1 MDNNH
6 VRVTERE
13 KRITKAGMFQSFH
26 IHNIT
31 PIQQGLQSTLTSYMQ
46 EISPAGAKCRAECS

>member
-31 PIQQGLQSTLTSYMQ
+31 PMQSTLTSYMQ